1 MSFSSIKNRVTF
13 IELLS
18 ELSPIIVVVPP
29 SSVSARARSGQIMN
43 FKPVRLDYH
52 IDKYRGN

>member
-1 MSFSSIKNRVTF
+1 MQFVCDKWQW
-13 IELLS
+13 LLG
-18 ELSPIIVVVPP
+18 LLPQLKLPILAGR
-29 SSVSARARSGQIMN
+29 ARARSGQIMN